1 MWDPR
6 RVLGSRGKAWPSQ
19 PGVPKGRV
27 PRGGELRGGYG
38 GSWQVGYGLLAKAP
52 FVPGEGTGKEGLV
65 TLEGWWQG
73 LCKPCFLVSKVGQ
86 V

>member
-1 MWDPR
+1 M
-6 RVLGSRGKAWPSQ
+6 
-19 PGVPKGRV
+19 
-27 PRGGELRGGYG
+27 
-38 GSWQVGYGLLAKAP
+38 GYGLLAKAP